1 MMYDHPGRF
10 HLARAKRRRT
20 AHALAC
26 FFALLSRLP
35 GCGIGNA
42 GEGSEKF
49 AYDDAV
55 AYCRGNV
62 TRPVALND
70 DRNILC
76 FDGDVVNGM
85 DLSLVEKLKENGLF
99 VVRSRGGIGKTAIE
113 ISNALDAK
121 HATVIPYDYCLSACA
136 SFFFVAS
143 RTYVHAKTIV
153 AFHFPDLTPLPDCA
167 RIEPIRGS
175 EDKRLVAWPCPNYDN
190 SRIQYLLE
198 MEDRFYETRVIDRQ
212 YGSPPQSVHMR
223 KYLRSLFEQTAK
235 LPEALWMWNPRFYK
249 TALKTEIA
257 YEGYPASQDE
267 VDALAAK
274 FNLGRIIFDP

>member
-1 MMYDHPGRF
+1 V
-10 HLARAKRRRT
+10 
-20 AHALAC
+20 HALAC
-26 FFALLSRLP
+26 FFALLSALLN
-35 GCGIGNA
+35 CGVGKAGDASGN
-42 GEGSEKF
+42 ST
-49 AYDDAV
+49 YDDAV

-62 TRPVALND
+62 TRPIALSD

-76 FDGDVVNGM
+76 FDGEVVIGM

-99 VVRSRGGIGKTAIE
+99 VVRSRGGTGKTAIE

-136 SFFFVAS
+136 TFFFMAS

-153 AFHFPDLTPLPDCA
+153 AFHFPNLTPLPDCA

-198 MEDRFYETRVIDRQ
+198 MEGRFYEKRVIDRQ

-223 KYLRSLFEQTAK
+223 KYLRSLYEQTAR
-235 LPEALWMWNPRFYK
+235 LPEALWMWNPRFYQS
-249 TALKTEIA
+249 ALKTEIS